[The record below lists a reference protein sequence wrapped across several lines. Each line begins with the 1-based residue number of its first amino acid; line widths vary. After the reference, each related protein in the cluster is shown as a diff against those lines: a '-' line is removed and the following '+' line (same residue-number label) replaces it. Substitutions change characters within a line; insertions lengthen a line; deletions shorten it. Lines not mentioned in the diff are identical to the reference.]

1 MSTPDAYERRTT
13 RGAFYLRER
22 ATNRRTRLYSTL
34 EACWRAVARDELYTP
49 AEYAALTAPTVGAAP
64 RKRIKP

>member
-1 MSTPDAYERRTT
+1 MDDRFT
-13 RGAFYLRER
+13 RCVWGGCFYLRER
-22 ATNRRTRLYSTL
+22 ATDRRTRLYSTL